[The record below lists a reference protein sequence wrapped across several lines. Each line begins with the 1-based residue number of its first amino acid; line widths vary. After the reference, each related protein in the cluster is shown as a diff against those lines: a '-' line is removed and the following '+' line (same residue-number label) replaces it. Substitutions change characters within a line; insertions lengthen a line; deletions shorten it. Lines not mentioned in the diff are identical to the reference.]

1 MQKVSYVR
9 KDFMAIKKNIAGKSS
24 KKTAQK
30 MFVLDTSVLVHDP
43 QSLHA
48 FEGVLV
54 GLPLTVLEELD
65 RFKHEGTDRGRNARQ
80 VIRSLDALRSR
91 GSLREGVVL
100 DNQAT
105 VRILFKQNIEEKML
119 SILDGNATNDNE
131 ILLIAYA
138 YQQLGFSVVFI
149 SKDLNARVKA
159 DALGLATDDYQKE
172 SISSEDF
179 YHGWQRVT
187 VSANDLR
194 PAVPSILLTM
204 YKDLMPNEFV
214 LLESNNNPH
223 NYRVFRYLGN
233 KKFKAVVDGQMRWPL
248 KARNPGQLMAL
259 DLLMDPAVELVCLF
273 GPAGTGKTFL
283 ALLAGLYKVLV
294 EQEYEK
300 MLVSRPVIPLGRDI
314 GYLPGT
320 LEEKLYSW
328 MLPIYD
334 NVQFIVHATK
344 IGQHIEDIEHENKKK
359 EKPRHNK
366 RHKEIVSAQEYR
378 SHVTLDE
385 LVKKNKISLEPITY
399 MRGRSIPYQYIF
411 VDEVQNLTPHEVKT
425 LVTRVGQGSKIVLA
439 GDPYQIDSPYLD
451 FPSNGLVSTSER
463 FKGQSLFG
471 SVFLQ
476 TSERSQL
483 SELASKLL

>member
-1 MQKVSYVR
+1 MQKIFFET
-9 KDFMAIKKNIAGKSS
+9 KDFMAIKKKVSS
-24 KKTAQK
+24 KIQKMHAQK
-30 MFVLDTSVLVHDP
+30 LFILDTNVLVHDP
-43 QSLHA
+43 HA
-48 FEGVLV
+48 LESFEGVLV
-54 GLPLTVLEELD
+54 GIPLPVLEELD
-65 RFKHEGTDRGRNARQ
+65 RFKHEGTDRGRNSREAIRFLDGLRQ
-80 VIRSLDALRSR
+80 I
-91 GSLREGVVL
+91 GSLRDGVVL
-100 DNQAT
+100 KNKAT
-105 VRILFKQNIEEKML
+105 VRILFPPTVEKGIMPV
-119 SILDGNATNDNE
+119 LDGRATNDND

-138 YQQLGFSVVFI
+138 YEKNGFAVVFI

-159 DALGLATDDYQKE
+159 DSLGVATQDYQKE

-179 YHGWQRVT
+179 YHGWTRMAIA
-187 VSANDLR
+187 ANDLR
-194 PAVPSILLTM
+194 ASVPSALLAMT
-204 YKDLMPNEFV
+204 KELVPNQFV

-233 KKFKAVVDGQMRWPL
+233 KKFKPVTDTQMRWPL
-248 KARNPGQLMAL
+248 KARNPEQAMAL
-259 DLLMDPAVELVCLF
+259 DLLTDPSIELVCLF

-294 EQEYEK
+294 DQEYEK
-300 MLVSRPVIPLGRDI
+300 MLVARPVIPLGRDI

-334 NVQFIVHATK
+334 NVQFIAHATK
-344 IGQHIEDIEHENKKK
+344 IEQHVQHVEHDHRKDKQRNK
-359 EKPRHNK
+359 K
-366 RHKEIVSAQEYR
+366 RHKEITSSQDYR
-378 SHVTLDE
+378 PEVTLDE
-385 LVKKNKISLEPITY
+385 LIKKNKISLEPITY

-425 LVTRVGQGSKIVLA
+425 LITRVGQGSKIVLA

-451 FPSNGLVSTSER
+451 FPSNGLVNTSER
-463 FKGQSLFG
+463 FKGQEIFG
-471 SVFLQ
+471 SVFLK

>member
-1 MQKVSYVR
+1 MLR
-9 KDFMAIKKNIAGKSS
+9 KDFMAIKKKVSS
-24 KKTAQK
+24 RVQKTVAQK
-30 MFVLDTSVLVHDP
+30 LFILDTNVLVHDP
-43 QSLHA
+43 HA
-48 FEGVLV
+48 LEAFDGALIGIPLV
-54 GLPLTVLEELD
+54 VLEELD
-65 RFKHEGTDRGRNARQ
+65 RFKHEGTDRGRNSREAIRFLDGLRQ
-80 VIRSLDALRSR
+80 M
-91 GSLREGVVL
+91 GSLRDGVVL
-100 DNQAT
+100 KNKST
-105 VRILFKQNIEEKML
+105 VRILFPPTVEKGVVPV
-119 SILDGNATNDNE
+119 LDGMATNDNT

-138 YQQLGFSVVFI
+138 YQKLGFTVVFI

-159 DALGLATDDYQKE
+159 DSLGLATEDYQKE
-172 SISSEDF
+172 SVSPEEF
-179 YHGWQRVT
+179 YHGWIKIS

-194 PAVPSILLTM
+194 PTTPTILLTII
-204 YKDLMPNEFV
+204 KDLAPNQFV

-223 NYRVFRYLGN
+223 NFRVFRYLGN
-233 KKFKAVVDGQMRWPL
+233 KKFKPISDMQMRWPL
-248 KARNPGQLMAL
+248 RARNAGQMMAL
-259 DLLMDPAVELVCLF
+259 DLLLDPEIELVCLF

-300 MLVSRPVIPLGRDI
+300 MLVSRPVIPLGRDL

-334 NVQFIVHATK
+334 NVQFIAHATK
-344 IGQHIEDIEHENKKK
+344 IEQHVQHVAQEQHRKDR
-359 EKPRHNK
+359 PRHKK
-366 RHKEIVSAQEYR
+366 RHKEIVAGEEHRPQ
-378 SHVTLDE
+378 VTLDD
-385 LVKKNKISLEPITY
+385 LIKKNKISLEPITY

-451 FPSNGLVSTSER
+451 FASNGLVNTSER
-463 FKGQSLFG
+463 FKGQEIFG
-471 SVFLQ
+471 SVFL
-476 TSERSQL
+476 TKSERSEL